1 LLRWGSISH
10 GATKLVAENIA
21 ETLVTEKLAACINIV
36 PGLISVYRWEGVVRK
51 DNEMLLIIK
60 SDQAVYDQLEER
72 IQAIHPYE
80 LPEIVVVPVV
90 PIHSG
95 QSDYLDWITQQIL

>member
-1 LLRWGSISH
+1 MI
-10 GATKLVAENIA
+10 TKPQIILCTVPDKSVAENIA

-36 PGLISVYRWEGVVRK
+36 PGLISIYRWEGAVKK

-60 SDQAVYDQLEER
+60 SDQAVYDQLEKR

-80 LPEIVVVPVV
+80 LPEIVVVP
-90 PIHSG
+90 IHDG
-95 QSDYLDWITQQIL
+95 QSDYLDWITRQVL

>member
-1 LLRWGSISH
+1 
-10 GATKLVAENIA
+10 
-21 ETLVTEKLAACINIV
+21 
-36 PGLISVYRWEGVVRK
+36 
-51 DNEMLLIIK
+51 MLLIIK

-80 LPEIVVVPVV
+80 LPEIVVVP
-90 PIHSG
+90 IHNG